1 MRSRH
6 RGLAVLAG
14 ALGVALALA
23 GCTSTTA
30 ADGTSADPTANITDS
45 SSGGPPPPSSPAA
58 SLSTSSVAGAS
69 TPMTTS
75 SNPLP
80 DGLTPDQIAQAQAAI
95 AAYEGYT
102 KLIDQAFTD
111 PGRDWSAEIA
121 KWATDPEK
129 SKFLEAMAGTAALG
143 QYGDGSLVIDPRVV
157 KVEPGVVTLLDCVD
171 ATNVG
176 FYDKSGNSIKAPNA
190 PGTYFRHPS
199 TVTVAEFQGG
209 DQGDQWLVLTVVDDY
224 STSC

>member
-1 MRSRH
+1 M
-6 RGLAVLAG
+6 ALAG
-14 ALGVALALA
+14 ALVAVFALA
-23 GCTSTTA
+23 GCTSTTT
-30 ADGTSADPTANITDS
+30 DGTTTSPSASVTTSDPPRPSATNA
-45 SSGGPPPPSSPAA
+45 PPSNGPIAG
-58 SLSTSSVAGAS
+58 STTS
-69 TPMTTS
+69 TTTSS

-80 DGLTPDQIAQAQAAI
+80 TDLTPEQAAQAQAAI
-95 AAYEGYT
+95 TAYEGYT

-129 SKFLEAMAGTAALG
+129 SKFLETVAGTAALG
-143 QYGDGSLVIDPRVV
+143 QYWDGALVIEPTVV
-157 KVEPGVVTLLDCVD
+157 KVEPGVVTLSVCVD
-171 ATNVG
+171 ATNTG

-209 DQGDQWLVLTVVDDY
+209 DQGNQWLVLTVVDDY
-224 STSC
+224 NTTC